1 MNSEEQENI
10 RDLTLKTGTK
20 ALKGKEV
27 EEATNAMKELGWST
41 PGVKVDPTGKV
52 HIAVD
57 SKKALARII
66 LQMEE
71 AEVGMSN
78 VYKECLYSVM
88 ANATYTN

>member
-1 MNSEEQENI
+1 MLDKLSLPVMRNDAEPPIN
-10 RDLTLKTGTK
+10 T
-20 ALKGKEV
+20 V
-27 EEATNAMKELGWST
+27 F
-41 PGVKVDPTGKV
+41 VPTGKV